1 MTARTSKVAPL
12 KILVIGRSGQ
22 VARSM
27 AARAPDDHTLM
38 FAGRPSVDLTNPD
51 SLRSAVNDSGA
62 DLVINAAAYTAVDAA
77 EDDEGA
83 AWQANAVAPGVL
95 AQACAAAGIKL
106 IHISTD
112 FVFDGTA
119 GRPYREADATNPQ
132 SVYGRSKAAGEAA
145 VLAAEGASVTV
156 RTAWVYSPFG
166 KNFVKTIM
174 RLCAER
180 DHLRVVADQRG
191 NPTSALDLADALFS
205 LADQHDVW
213 PGSPSL
219 LHLAGSGST
228 TWHGLAQVIGDQLQ
242 RRPVIEPIATHE
254 YPTPAQRPADSR
266 LDGTLARTDFG
277 IALPDWRGSVRDTI
291 ERLSN
296 DEAG

>member
-1 MTARTSKVAPL
+1 M
-12 KILVIGRSGQ
+12 
-22 VARSM
+22 ARSL
-27 AARAPDDHTLM
+27 AERAPDCHTLT
-38 FAGRPSVDLTNPD
+38 FAGRPSVDLANPE
-51 SLRSAVNDSGA
+51 SLRAAVNDSAA
-62 DLVINAAAYTAVDAA
+62 DLVINAAAYTNVDAA
-77 EDDEGA
+77 EEDEAA

-95 AQACAAAGIKL
+95 AEACAVAGVKF
-106 IHISTD
+106 IHLSTD

-145 VLAAEGASVTV
+145 VLGAGGASVTV

-205 LADQHDVW
+205 LANQHSAW
-213 PGSPSL
+213 PSTPSL
-219 LHLAGSGST
+219 LHLAGTGST
-228 TWHGLAQVIGDQLQ
+228 TWHGLADAIGNELQ
-242 RRPVIEPIATHE
+242 RRPVIEAIATREH
-254 YPTPAQRPADSR
+254 PTPAKRPADSR
-266 LDGTLARTDFG
+266 LDGALARTAFG
-277 IALPDWRGSVRDTI
+277 ISLPDWRASVPRIVD
-291 ERLSN
+291 RLTN
-296 DEAG
+296 EAAH